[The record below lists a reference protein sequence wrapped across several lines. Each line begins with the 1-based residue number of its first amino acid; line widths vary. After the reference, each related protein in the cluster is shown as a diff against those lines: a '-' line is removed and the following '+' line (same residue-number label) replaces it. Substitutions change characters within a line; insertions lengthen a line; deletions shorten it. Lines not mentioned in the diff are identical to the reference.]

1 MRETDDDA
9 TTSRRAYLQAA
20 GAVGLASTVG
30 LAGCSSLTGS
40 ATGTLATTVKD
51 APGDISDF
59 ESCVVTIEGIWLK
72 AGEDGADDGDGGEA
86 GDDGDGGDAEEAT
99 ETDADGVTT
108 QDADDVDESDG
119 REYHEFDE
127 PAEADLVKLQNGN
140 SQLVDDREIETG
152 SYAFLQ
158 LDVSNVEGT
167 LADGGEV
174 EVDTPGNAPLQF
186 KEAFEVR
193 EGQRTTFVADFT
205 PVKRGQT
212 GTYLFQP
219 VASGTEVRYE
229 DVTETESGE

>member
-1 MRETDDDA
+1 MRKTDDDA

-72 AGEDGADDGDGGEA
+72 PGEGDESDG
-86 GDDGDGGDAEEAT
+86 GDDGDGSGEDGDDEAAT
-99 ETDADGVTT
+99 ETDADAVTT

-127 PAEADLVKLQNGN
+127 PAEADLVKLQDGN

-158 LDVSNVEGT
+158 LDVSAVEGT
-167 LADGGEV
+167 LADGGEA

-205 PVKRGQT
+205 PVERGRT

-229 DVTETESGE
+229 DVTETETSD